1 MSSLIRRYTPPTC
14 TLEILGESS
23 PLSRWAGRPV
33 LNQVRFRLSLDD
45 PRLPKDEHL
54 VVEGDRDQLEA
65 LQAVVEAYVQ
75 NCLNQSEAGLDL
87 GMGYAIAS
95 ASGRSLTTDAPVAT
109 APAPAST
116 STDISLS
123 PNGALSHQLCLGSL
137 TPTPTQVQL
146 STLQLFDLASALDT
160 YVDEALALPDLPRVN
175 WWQQNWG
182 RIAALVVLGLG
193 VATSGVK
200 LLDGVQVATT
210 PTGNAPTSSQGASS
224 LDQQTIAVQ
233 PSTVPPAGT
242 AQSAAAPFASPM
254 VGPTPTASPSPGL
267 SPVPGA
273 PRGNIAN
280 VYPYPVGQLP
290 SAGTVMLPPPPP
302 PMNLPPPAPTTMS
315 IPAPL
320 PANPAARGSA
330 AEQNNAEQNNS
341 DMSLAA
347 GAARTAPRKS
357 GTAFDTIPQVA
368 EARTY
373 FEQRW
378 QPPNTLTQTLEYR
391 LLLNPDGSIRQI
403 IPLGEAAGAFIDRTA
418 MPLVGDPFVSPIEGN
433 RTPMLRL
440 VLGIDGKV
448 QVFLESLN

>member
-33 LNQVRFRLSLDD
+33 LKQVRFRLSLDD

-54 VVEGDRDQLEA
+54 VVEGDRDQLET
-65 LQAVVEAYVQ
+65 LQTVVEAYVQ
-75 NCLNQSEAGLDL
+75 DCLNRAEDGLDL

-95 ASGRSLTTDAPVAT
+95 ASGRSLTADTSVAT
-109 APAPAST
+109 APVTAT
-116 STDISLS
+116 SDISLH

-137 TPTPTQVQL
+137 TPTQIQL

-160 YVDEALALPDLPRVN
+160 YADEALALPDLPRAT
-175 WWQQNWG
+175 WWQHNWG

-193 VATSGVK
+193 VATSGIK

-224 LDQQTIAVQ
+224 LDQQTVAMQ
-233 PSTVPPAGT
+233 PSTVPPSGT
-242 AQSAAAPFASPM
+242 AQSEAAPFAKPM
-254 VGPTPTASPSPGL
+254 LGSTATTSPSPTL

-290 SAGTVMLPPPPP
+290 SSGTVLLPPPP
-302 PMNLPPPAPTTMS
+302 PMNLPPPAPTTMA
-315 IPAPL
+315 IPAPM
-320 PANPAARGSA
+320 PTNPAASRPA
-330 AEQNNAEQNNS
+330 AEQNSS
-341 DMSLAA
+341 DMSLAT
-347 GAARTAPRKS
+347 GTARTAPRKS

-368 EARTY
+368 EARAY

-418 MPLVGDPFVSPIEGN
+418 MPLVGDPFVSPIEGD